1 MVNRYKRNFLLV
13 LMVMLVFITITP
25 LVYVT
30 NMSNNIHQHVMQ
42 LSIRDFD
49 DHDISITLSHSKTTI
64 EKDIDSSLNFSQK
77 HNDTK
82 TTKILGFSNAAYKEM
97 TVRWYHEMSS
107 LGYTNIYAIASDAE
121 AAHYFIQNQIQ
132 FDYLNPTRKGWVW
145 GKDTCSNY
153 TRDVKEGKIAQTYRR
168 SLFGARWNY
177 ILRQLHQGYHVFI
190 TDVDNL
196 FQVYKPMSDFEHD
209 EYDMVHAFSGDIN
222 AFPRNIYRQRGFN
235 ICGGL
240 SWLRSTPSVIEFVSE
255 LARRC
260 GCKESIGC
268 ECHCDDQV
276 AINTMYLEGEYNATW
291 NQKPHQ
297 KIIAT
302 RTDEIYWDGFDGICQ
317 KTGHK
322 MMILDRNIAWR
333 GSVHKGMICPQG
345 NWIAMPQGQKDKNAT
360 RELWEEYCKNDTNS
374 AIASNISP

>member
-49 DHDISITLSHSKTTI
+49 DHDISITLSDSTTI

-107 LGYTNIYAIASDAE
+107 LGYKNIYAIASDAE

-132 FDYLNPTRKGWVW
+132 FDYLNRMRKGWVW

-153 TRDVKEGKIAQTYRR
+153 TRDMKEGKIAQTYRR

-196 FQVYKPMSDFEHD
+196 FQVYKPMHDFEHD
-209 EYDMVHAFSGDIN
+209 EYDMIHAFSGDIN
-222 AFPRNIYRQRGFN
+222 AFPRNIYRLRGFN